1 MKPLMDTSSIK
12 SKLWIVMGVMI
23 LALLVVA
30 GTGLLTAK
38 IEGDTL
44 NSLVY
49 EDVPMV
55 HVTWKLRSQISELRR
70 YEKDYLLSLDN
81 KNERQIILTEFNALT
96 KKVPEQID
104 YLMTFAKRDRHTTP
118 EIRQQVAEL
127 NDKYND
133 FIKHFRQI
141 VHIVEDENGSL
152 RQESK
157 SLKQNILYNFPIERE
172 LIVLCNFVD
181 NMIDEV
187 IDNAIQRK
195 QILKVTIIVV
205 VSIAII
211 IAVLLQGYLLRAIY
225 RAIFR
230 EGLRRKIGPEVYL
243 SETIIER
250 LEDQELNRK

>member
-1 MKPLMDTSSIK
+1 MDTSSIK

-49 EDVPMV
+49 EDAPMV

-81 KNERQIILTEFNALT
+81 KNERQVILTEFNALA

-104 YLMTFAKRDRHTTP
+104 YLMTFAKRDRHIPP

-127 NDKYND
+127 NDKYNE
-133 FIKHFRQI
+133 FINHFRKI

-152 RQESK
+152 RQESLK
-157 SLKQNILYNFPIERE
+157 SLKQNILYSFPIERE

-181 NMIDEV
+181 NMIDDV
-187 IDNAIQRK
+187 IDNAIQKK
-195 QILKVTIIVV
+195 QILKITIIVV
-205 VSIAII
+205 VSIAIL

-243 SETIIER
+243 SETIIEK
-250 LEDQELNRK
+250 LENQELNKK